1 MPSQVQR
8 GYVEI
13 PLDQLSKARW
23 NYKNDDKRMLS
34 RLKAN
39 IRRNGQ
45 IENIIVRAV
54 GELPDGRTQYEIVNG
69 NHRYDALREL
79 GMPVAMCFS
88 VGEMGLMAAKRLAI
102 ETNETKFDMDKA
114 IFGETLLELVDAF
127 GMKDLQESMPLYER
141 EMAEA
146 IAEFDAEA
154 SKLIAQGMVR
164 SEDVKPKGTVKSV
177 GDEQFGGGSEAT
189 GSPLPS
195 GAYVPDDDDEDSEGG
210 SVGHSSG
217 SGESYGGGESSGG
230 EQSPRATI
238 PSEAQRYKKLMFIV
252 PESVYE
258 SFYEWVER
266 LEQAT
271 GKRDENRAFEYAIV
285 EALNIPEASLQ

>member
-189 GSPLPS
+189 GVRCL
-195 GAYVPDDDDEDSEGG
+195 
-210 SVGHSSG
+210 VGHTSLMTMTRIRKG
-217 SGESYGGGESSGG
+217 APLLTVRDRE
-230 EQSPRATI
+230 RATGVVKVRGV
-238 PSEAQRYKKLMFIV
+238 SRVRGRRSQVRH
-252 PESVYE
+252 
-258 SFYEWVER
+258 R
-266 LEQAT
+266 GT
-271 GKRDENRAFEYAIV
+271 RN
-285 EALNIPEASLQ
+285 